1 MQFLRLQLGISCHIM
16 QVIKGTLLFGAF
28 AEEFWFVQ
36 STNVLVEDV
45 FVLCVAG

>member
-1 MQFLRLQLGISCHIM
+1 MQIVER
-16 QVIKGTLLFGAF
+16 TLLFGTLMK
-28 AEEFWFVQ
+28 ELWLVQ